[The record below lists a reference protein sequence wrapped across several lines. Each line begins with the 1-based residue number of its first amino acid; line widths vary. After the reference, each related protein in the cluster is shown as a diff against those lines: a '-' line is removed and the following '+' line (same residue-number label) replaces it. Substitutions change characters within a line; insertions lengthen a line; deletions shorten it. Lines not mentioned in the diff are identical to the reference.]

1 MFYGIAVGFLLV
13 MGFNLMRMTPEKL
26 DKINE
31 KIEDPSKKK
40 SLDKMHRLGKLMIG
54 GGVLFFGLMFV

>member
-1 MFYGIAVGFLLV
+1 MFYGIAVAALLLI
-13 MGFNLMRMTPEKL
+13 GFNLIRMPPEKL

-40 SLDKMHRLGKLMIG
+40 H
-54 GGVLFFGLMFV
+54 